1 MVKLRVNLQLEES
14 LKQYCVEQAELYG
27 ISMGGFISMVVAQ
40 HRQQQE
46 SVKAMGNMGTLAKMF
61 EELKQLPINP

>member
-1 MVKLRVNLQLEES
+1 
-14 LKQYCVEQAELYG
+14 
-27 ISMGGFISMVVAQ
+27 MGGFISMVVAQ